1 MERKTTLMET
11 VYQNSS
17 QLAPDLPSNP
27 EPIQPPSLIPGA
39 LAPLDSPKEILKQR
53 KAVAKVVKQFV
64 RDNPSMRL
72 LVEGKKYPYIP
83 VWQFCAA
90 CFGVTAMVTSTQELL
105 TDDRLEMGFW
115 AAAHA
120 IDRTGRVISGAEATC
135 MCGETEWAGRPSF
148 QLRSMAST
156 RACSKVLSNLFRDV
170 MVMAGLCPTPAEEM
184 DKTQQPKRE
193 LTTPCY
199 ECGNKVTKKR
209 SLETRRKFGKE
220 LCLACEKK
228 MKAEQGEKLMEPITD
243 PKFVEQS
250 IAKVQARKANGGA
263 QPIVKAMDAGEEE
276 IA

>member
-17 QLAPDLPSNP
+17 QLAPELPSNP
-27 EPIQPPSLIPGA
+27 EPIQPPTLTATLTQAEELKAIV
-39 LAPLDSPKEILKQR
+39 KQR
-53 KAVAKVVKQFV
+53 KSVAKAVKKFV
-64 RDNPSMRL
+64 RENPSMRL
-72 LVEGKKYPYIP
+72 LVEGKKYPYFP

-90 CFGVTAMVTSTQELL
+90 CFGVTTMVTSTEELL
-105 TDDRLEMGFW
+105 TDERLEMGYL
-115 AAAHA
+115 AIAHA
-120 IDRTGRVISGAEATC
+120 IDRTGRVIGGGEARC
-135 MCGETEWAGRPSF
+135 MCGETDWQGRPSF
-148 QLRSMAST
+148 QLCSMAET
-156 RACSKVLSNLFRDV
+156 RASSKALSLIFRDV

-184 DKTQQPKRE
+184 DKAQQPKRE

-228 MKAEQGEKLMEPITD
+228 MKAEQGEKLMEPITN

-250 IAKVQARKANGGA
+250 IAAVQARKANGGA